1 MSAFSYSWKKRRD
14 LAIPQD
20 ELGLPKHVLTTEM
33 PTRWGSR
40 HMMIQRVLEQER
52 AISQVL
58 KADRKS
64 RHLVL
69 SWQDVDVLEAVKKV
83 LSPLQD
89 FTDAL
94 SREQYVS
101 ISYLKPV
108 LSLSPFWLRKRTILS

>member
-1 MSAFSYSWKKRRD
+1 
-14 LAIPQD
+14 
-20 ELGLPKHVLTTEM
+20 
-33 PTRWGSR
+33 
-40 HMMIQRVLEQER
+40 MMIQRVLEQER

-83 LSPLQD
+83 LSPLKD

-94 SREQYVS
+94 SGEQYVS